1 MSGDF
6 SRRTFDPT
14 KRYSGVLMQQ
24 GRVQLDADWNE
35 QVAIGLHQ
43 LRALARDLIG
53 EDGGPK
59 DRAGFKIGAPT
70 SADGLRGGDFTI
82 SPGPYYVQGI
92 LCENAEATSF
102 RKQPDLPRRR
112 ALEDGGHLVYLD
124 VWEQE
129 TSSLQDPAIREVA
142 LGGPDTALRTRVV
155 WQVRTH
161 RFKSVP
167 ATQSRDSMREYFAKE
182 LVPALPPGR
191 GKLLAQAAKRANTD
205 SVDPC
210 RVSPDA
216 RYRGFENQLY
226 RVEILRGS
234 PTATFRWSRDNG
246 SVVFPIESLTP
257 GEPTFAVKVAHL
269 GRDDRSGLTPGD
281 WVEVADDDSSV
292 QPWEDGAL
300 LRVVDVD
307 RAEKTV
313 TLKGKPNG
321 DTGQSR
327 SKHPFLRRWDRPP
340 GEVGIDLAKNG
351 AIEVIY
357 DKWIDLED
365 GIQIKFDKAASD
377 PFHPGDY
384 WLIPA
389 RTATGD
395 VEWPRHPT
403 QRDVSLA
410 VRPHGIQ
417 HHYAPLAYVVVK
429 GDGDLDSVLD
439 LRCEFPALA
448 GPVP

>member
-59 DRAGFKIGAPT
+59 DRAGFKIAAPT
-70 SADGLRGGDFTI
+70 SNDRLRGGDFTI
-82 SPGPYYVQGI
+82 SPGPYYVNGI
-92 LCENAEATSF
+92 LCENAEATSYL
-102 RKQPDLPRRR
+102 KQPDLPRRR
-112 ALEDGGHLVYLD
+112 PLEGGNYLAYLD

-129 TSSLQDPAIREVA
+129 VSSLQDPAIREVA
-142 LGGPDTALRTRVV
+142 LGGPDTTLRTRVV
-155 WQVRTH
+155 WQIRTAH
-161 RFKSVP
+161 LRL
-167 ATQSRDSMREYFAKE
+167 ATTASRDWMRKHFIEE
-182 LVPALPPGR
+182 LVPSLPPGR
-191 GKLLAQAAKRANTD
+191 GKLLAQAAKRSNIETI
-205 SVDPC
+205 DPC

-226 RVEILRGS
+226 RVEIQRGS

-257 GEPTFAVKVAHL
+257 GEPTFTVKVAHL
-269 GRDDRSGLTPGD
+269 GRDDRAGLSPGD
-281 WVEVADDDSSV
+281 WVEVADDDSSA

-300 LRVVDVD
+300 LRVADVD

-313 TLKGKPNG
+313 TLRGKPNG

-327 SKHPFLRRWDRPP
+327 SKNPFLRRWDRPP

-357 DKWIDLED
+357 EKWIDLED
-365 GIQIKFDKAASD
+365 GIQIKFDKAAND

-403 QRDVSLA
+403 RRDEPLA
-410 VRPHGIQ
+410 LLPHGIQ
-417 HHYAPLAYVVVK
+417 HHYAPLAFVEVES
-429 GDGDLDSVLD
+429 DGDLKSVLD
-439 LRCEFPALA
+439 LRREFPGLA